1 MKCMLKH
8 LSIRMLSIKQSTEV
22 ISHRATVS
30 AGLRDLGM
38 TVIRLSVVYRRVS
51 RSRVCSSSI
60 PFRRIE
66 FAGRRAQSRD
76 VNMTANCHARRGLCV
91 QGSLEW
97 QSGRRRSSLGKINAK
112 SMYVVR
118 ARGNVGRRV
127 LYKSVRHLLLIS
139 PVSLQLTATS
149 YRISL

>member
-1 MKCMLKH
+1 MLKH

-38 TVIRLSVVYRRVS
+38 TVIRLPVYRRVS

-66 FAGRRAQSRD
+66 FARRRAQSRD

-112 SMYVVR
+112 SMYDVR

-127 LYKSVRHLLLIS
+127 LYKSLRHLLLIS